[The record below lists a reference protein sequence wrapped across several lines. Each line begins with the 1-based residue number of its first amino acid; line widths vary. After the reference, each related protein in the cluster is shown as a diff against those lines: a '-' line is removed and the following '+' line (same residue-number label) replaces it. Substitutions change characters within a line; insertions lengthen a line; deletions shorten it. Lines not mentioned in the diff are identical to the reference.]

1 MKLTD
6 LGWDS
11 EWEVAFAAH
20 AAEGRIPG
28 RVAREIRGRYR
39 VLTETGALDA
49 RLAGRLVHGIADR
62 TGLPAV
68 GDWAALNAEGDGTA
82 TIAAALPRRSA
93 FVRKGAGPEVQGQVA
108 AANVDA
114 VFLVMG
120 LDGDYNLRRL
130 ERYLALAWESGATP
144 VIVLN
149 KADLCPDLAERT
161 DEVSQIAFG
170 VQVHVVSAAD
180 ATGLDALR
188 ASLAPGRTVALLG
201 SSGVGKSTLVNAF
214 LGEERMRVSAVREDD
229 SRGRHTTTHRDLIAL
244 PGGGLLIDTPG
255 MRELGMWGGGE
266 GLDKAFGD
274 IEAFAEACRFRDCTH
289 DGEPGCAVQAA
300 VEAGE
305 LDAERLEAF
314 RALCREQAYYE
325 RKHDDRAR
333 LAERNRWKQIA
344 KLQKRLYNG
353 R

>member
-11 EWEVAFAAH
+11 EWEAAFAAH

-39 VLTETGALDA
+39 VLTEAGVRDA
-49 RLAGRLVHGIADR
+49 RLAGRLVHEIADR
-62 TGLPAV
+62 VDLPAV
-68 GDWAALNAEGDGTA
+68 GDWTALIAERDGTA
-82 TIAAALPRRSA
+82 TIAGALPRRSA
-93 FVRKGAGPEVQGQVA
+93 FVRKEAGPEVQGQVA

-144 VIVLN
+144 VVVLN

-170 VQVHVVSAAD
+170 VQVHVVSAVD

-188 ASLAPGRTVALLG
+188 AHLAPGRTVALLG
-201 SSGVGKSTLVNAF
+201 SSGVGKSTLVNAL

-229 SRGRHTTTHRDLIAL
+229 SRGRHTTTYRDLIAL

-274 IEAFAEACRFRDCTH
+274 IEVFAEACRFRDCTH

-300 VEAGE
+300 VDAGE

-333 LAERNRWKQIA
+333 LAEKNRWKQIS
-344 KLQKRLYNG
+344 KLQKRLYKE